1 MADITDI
8 MNQALR
14 AGGIPKRINDFYEG
28 SEAAKVAL
36 ELFGQCR
43 DELIDGHDWA
53 FTRRVV
59 PLTLLKGPPP
69 ANGYNFAQPW
79 SNIYPQPGFLYEY
92 VYPADCIDLRA
103 IIAPPGPMPDLDPV
117 PANWRIDNDP
127 TPVVSGDPPV
137 ATGPQA
143 KVILANTTDA
153 IAVYRGQVTDPTL
166 WEPSFVE
173 ALVASLGK
181 KFAVAFGASADSV
194 KMGEAEAAVAAQSGA
209 SERG

>member
-1 MADITDI
+1 MVDVVDI
-8 MNQALR
+8 MNMALR
-14 AGGIPKRINDFYEG
+14 AGGIPKRISDFYEG
-28 SEAAKVAL
+28 SEQAKIAV
-36 ELFGQCR
+36 ELWSQTR

-69 ANGYNFAQPW
+69 SNGYNFIQPW

-92 VYPADCIDLRA
+92 SYPDDCIDLRA
-103 IIAPPGPMPDLDPV
+103 IIPPPGPMPDMDPL
-117 PANWRIDNDP
+117 PALWRVDNDP

-137 ATGPQA
+137 ASGPQA

-153 IAVYRGQVTDPTL
+153 IAVYRAQVTNPAL
-166 WEPSFVE
+166 WEPGYIE

-181 KFAVAFGASADSV
+181 KFAIAFGANADTV
-194 KMGEAEAAVAAQSGA
+194 KMVSGEAAITAQTGA